1 MSKII
6 IHIKDGITDN
16 DALIMVRQVVDDGM
30 ISETAGVKQYCFAT
44 TWKSGGVVYAT
55 RSKKSGTHTFYVG
68 KQSPHEE

>member
-16 DALIMVRQVVDDGM
+16 DALIMVRQVVGDGM
-30 ISETAGVKQYCFAT
+30 VSETAGVKQYCFAT
-44 TWKSGGVVYAT
+44 TWKSGGIVCAA